1 VANLIGIHGDGVRL
15 VSIGL
20 RQPSAARPVARVRR
34 WVRAGE
40 LLADQSALV
49 AWVDEY
55 GAALGA
61 PSTAVAAALACKC
74 YTWDV
79 LEPVVT
85 GWVLRRRVLDA
96 SAAHTHVRPGPSGVE
111 AVPAVARY
119 TVLPG
124 DGLAGRPG
132 VTVVATENE
141 LLSALRSTLID
152 GHLAPAVEAFRA
164 IRGGGARPLW
174 GSVAQ
179 SLCYPVTIA
188 DVPDRHADVRAL
200 LSILDPEVAGLVEV
214 AEVGEGRPVLLRR
227 TCCYAYALPS
237 GELCRS
243 CCLHDETSQNKAFA
257 DAGQTL
263 RRLAVSTAG
272 HSRP

>member
-1 VANLIGIHGDGVRL
+1 M
-15 VSIGL
+15 
-20 RQPSAARPVARVRR
+20 
-34 WVRAGE
+34 
-40 LLADQSALV
+40 

-85 GWVLRRRVLDA
+85 GWVRHRRVLDA
-96 SAAHTHVRPGPSGVE
+96 SAAHTYVRPRPSGVQ
-111 AVPAVARY
+111 ALPAVARY

-124 DGLAGRPG
+124 DELAGRPG
-132 VTVVATENE
+132 VTVAATENA
-141 LLSALRSTLID
+141 LLAALRRTLVD

-179 SLCYPVTIA
+179 SLCYPATIA

-227 TCCYAYALPS
+227 TCCFAYALPS

-243 CCLHDETSQNKAFA
+243 CCLHEEKSQNQAFA
-257 DAGQTL
+257 DAGQKL
-263 RRLAVSTAG
+263 RRLAVPSAPSSAVRSTERRKCG
-272 HSRP
+272 NRGGSGPT